1 MCLALWKM
9 PLVSFFFVVVTLI
22 LNKCDSTLG
31 DIVIT
36 IKSEEGV
43 PRKYEFTV
51 QSSQSQ
57 EKKPHIDD
65 DVSVHKPLTVYV
77 PPTTSSTTSNPQ
89 IYSPKSRPHPVHYKL
104 PPLVKKKRPT
114 YRGKGKKTRHKPRTK
129 LSRSRPKS
137 KLRGKR
143 KPPNRRPNLFENI
156 LTRVR
161 G

>member
-1 MCLALWKM
+1 MF
-9 PLVSFFFVVVTLI
+9 LVSFSVVVVTLI
-22 LNKCDSTLG
+22 LNKCGSTLG

-57 EKKPHIDD
+57 EKKPHSDD

-77 PPTTSSTTSNPQ
+77 PPPTISSSTTSNPQ
-89 IYSPKSRPHPVHYKL
+89 IYTSKSRPPPVRYKL
-104 PPLVKKKRPT
+104 PPLAKKKRPT
-114 YRGKGKKTRHKPRTK
+114 YRGKGKKTRHKPRSK
-129 LSRSRPKS
+129 HSRSRPKS
-137 KLRGKR
+137 KQRGKR